1 MKKENKKEI
10 ENKIKDGKIKLHKT
24 FSQVYKNFLIIFKR
38 PEMRILPGQLAFSFL
53 LSLVPIIAILVF
65 IVSYVVKNFDLLS
78 LLESTLPKVF
88 ADLIY
93 TFVNFK
99 PTANIMIILVCYIWL
114 ASNGPTGINVAA
126 DTLYEIEVPNY
137 FKLKIKGIFM
147 TLIMTVLLVFMIS
160 IPILG
165 DEIIGFILSLLKN
178 PDSLYKYVWVYK
190 ALKYYVTL
198 IILFLNIKLLYI
210 IAPDKTVKSK
220 HTTLGAIFTTI
231 SWFIVTE
238 LFGFYITKIA
248 RYDLVYGNFANILI
262 LLMWIYFL
270 SYFFVIGLA
279 INVNKY
285 KYD

>member
-10 ENKIKDGKIKLHKT
+10 ENKIDDKKKKIHKT
-24 FSQVYKNFLIIFKR
+24 FSQVYKNFLSIFKR

-65 IVSYVVKNFDLLS
+65 VVSFIIKNFDLLT

-88 ADLIY
+88 ANLIY
-93 TFVNFK
+93 TFVQFK
-99 PTANIMIILVCYIWL
+99 PTRNIIIILICYIWL
-114 ASNGPTGINVAA
+114 ASNGPSGINVAA
-126 DTLYEIEVPNY
+126 DTLYDIEVPNY
-137 FKLKIKGIFM
+137 FKLKLKGVFM
-147 TLIMTVLLVFMIS
+147 TLILIVLLVFMIS

-165 DEIIGFILSLLKN
+165 DEIIDFILSLLKN
-178 PDSLYKYVWVYK
+178 PEPLYKYVGIYK
-190 ALKYYVTL
+190 LLKYFVTL

-220 HTTLGAIFTTI
+220 HTTLGAVFTTI

-238 LFGFYITKIA
+238 LFGFYITEIA